1 MDTKLF
7 DEYQKQLVDWQKK
20 FLDACLDSLPND
32 KKDLDFSENLD
43 KALVVQEQMVNSCL
57 DAQAK
62 TVEMML
68 DAQKKF
74 WAEYFNVVR
83 QKSPQK
89 VATTVWLICKL

>member
-1 MDTKLF
+1 MDTKVF
-7 DEYQKQLVDWQKK
+7 DEYQKQLLDWQKQ
-20 FLDACLDSLPND
+20 FLDTCLDSLPND

-68 DAQKKF
+68 DAQKKL
-74 WAEYFNVVR
+74 WTDYFALLR
-83 QKSPQK
+83 QKKNEK
-89 VATTVWLICKL
+89 VAVGV